1 MRGRAEVGAVGMGG
15 AGARRS
21 SLRRGAPVLTLAV
34 VIAACGNTGI
44 EREWAVTVDT
54 LPYGAVHVVN
64 VPPTVPTLTWT
75 IEEELRIGAIDGDG
89 PATFGQLKGLA
100 VTADG
105 RIAVLDAQAKELK
118 IFGPDGAH
126 LATYGRKGGG
136 PGEFE
141 EPYGLMMGP
150 DGRLYVPDHRNARV
164 SVFDVDTGFVES
176 HAFRVRS
183 WGFVWDGAMGAD
195 GRIFEPSITF
205 DEQRRPILRVYDAT
219 MAQIDSL
226 PIALPPDWDAS
237 EPPGAYRWEAP
248 GGGAMGYIQVPF
260 YPNGEGAIDPM
271 GALWS
276 TFPGDPSYR
285 IKRWVPGG
293 DTTLVIETRRRPV
306 PVTSAERDS
315 VIEGIRE
322 SLRRWGVGDLDWSR
336 IPSFKP
342 AVSWLFLAE
351 GGRLWA
357 ETPSPN
363 AGVRTFDVYR
373 PDGRYAGTAATSLAL
388 YRWIVPVVRGDRMW
402 AVVTDELGVAYVVR
416 AWIREVDGAEGT

>member
-1 MRGRAEVGAVGMGG
+1 TQPQARRPHRPNHTEADHDRRTRRRHHLGDIHDHDGGGHPVVADHQATWRLPGGARAGEAVGGAAGRGRAGAAGTRGRVAAARAAGG
-15 AGARRS
+15 AGGVRREAADRGGRRCGGGLRWAPWGWAGRGS
-21 SLRRGAPVLTLAV
+21 SRRRGAPVLTLAV

-205 DEQRRPILRVYDAT
+205 DEQRRP
-219 MAQIDSL
+219 
-226 PIALPPDWDAS
+226 
-237 EPPGAYRWEAP
+237 
-248 GGGAMGYIQVPF
+248 
-260 YPNGEGAIDPM
+260 
-271 GALWS
+271 
-276 TFPGDPSYR
+276 
-285 IKRWVPGG
+285 
-293 DTTLVIETRRRPV
+293 
-306 PVTSAERDS
+306 
-315 VIEGIRE
+315 
-322 SLRRWGVGDLDWSR
+322 
-336 IPSFKP
+336 
-342 AVSWLFLAE
+342 
-351 GGRLWA
+351 
-357 ETPSPN
+357 
-363 AGVRTFDVYR
+363 
-373 PDGRYAGTAATSLAL
+373 
-388 YRWIVPVVRGDRMW
+388 
-402 AVVTDELGVAYVVR
+402 
-416 AWIREVDGAEGT
+416 